1 MKTLYVGY
9 ESVTKNKIQRDIA
22 TDFYRKLHAA
32 YVTAAV
38 YSQKKYALNNPLLNF
53 FYALDP
59 RSRQSSLMH
68 ENLLNLKPYFETF
81 LSSGCG
87 EYSSEIKKYDT
98 DSELLLPE
106 EKIDVWLNK
115 VFKTNRYP
123 VLSSLVCHC
132 LSIFMGRMV
141 KCSLS
146 MINIIDSRWSHI
158 EIETYSSIMTA
169 KYSLK
174 SSESVALK
182 FSQKDILWDPVDSTL
197 LHYMHTF
204 HHIKNAWKLSKIKCC
219 CRKKIYCWKKCF
231 QK

>member
-1 MKTLYVGY
+1 
-9 ESVTKNKIQRDIA
+9 
-22 TDFYRKLHAA
+22 
-32 YVTAAV
+32 
-38 YSQKKYALNNPLLNF
+38 
-53 FYALDP
+53 
-59 RSRQSSLMH
+59 MH

-87 EYSSEIKKYDT
+87 ENSSEIKKYDT

-146 MINIIDSRWSHI
+146 MINIIDSR
-158 EIETYSSIMTA
+158 
-169 KYSLK
+169 
-174 SSESVALK
+174 
-182 FSQKDILWDPVDSTL
+182 
-197 LHYMHTF
+197 
-204 HHIKNAWKLSKIKCC
+204 
-219 CRKKIYCWKKCF
+219 
-231 QK
+231 

>member
-87 EYSSEIKKYDT
+87 EYSSEIKKYDS

-182 FSQKDILWDPVDSTL
+182 FSQKGILWDPVDSTL
-197 LHYMHTF
+197 LYYMHAF

-219 CRKKIYCWKKCF
+219 CRKKTYCWKKCF
-231 QK
+231 QE

>member
-87 EYSSEIKKYDT
+87 ENSSEIKKYDT

-132 LSIFMGRMV
+132 LSIFMRRMV

-146 MINIIDSRWSHI
+146 MINIIDSR
-158 EIETYSSIMTA
+158 
-169 KYSLK
+169 
-174 SSESVALK
+174 
-182 FSQKDILWDPVDSTL
+182 
-197 LHYMHTF
+197 
-204 HHIKNAWKLSKIKCC
+204 
-219 CRKKIYCWKKCF
+219 
-231 QK
+231 

>member
-174 SSESVALK
+174 SSEPVALK

-204 HHIKNAWKLSKIKCC
+204 HHIKNAWKLCKIKCC
-219 CRKKIYCWKKCF
+219 CRKKTYCWKKCF